1 MAGSCFCK
9 TGDMRM
15 KNFLISAL
23 VLSLLIA
30 CGAPE
35 QSKINESKIKSYSWS
50 LVTTWP
56 KNYPGL
62 GMAPER
68 FSVLVEEM
76 SQGQLKVKVYG
87 AGELVPAM
95 GVFDAVSSG
104 SVEMGHGGAY
114 YWKGKV
120 PAAQF
125 FAGVPFGFTADE
137 INAWVYRGGGLEL
150 WEELYKPFNMK
161 PLPGGNTGTQMF
173 GWFNKEINSLDDIKG
188 LKMRF
193 PGFGGEVFKRAGG
206 VPVNIPGGELYTA
219 MQTGTIDAVEWVG
232 PYNDL
237 AFGFQQVAK
246 YYYYPGWHEPGSMLE
261 FTINIEA
268 WNSLPSHLQS
278 IISTAAKA
286 VNQDLLNEYNA
297 SNNRALQDLIK
308 NHNVQLRKL
317 PKDVINE
324 FRSISEEIL
333 ETSAA
338 NDPAVNKVYQSFK
351 KFLAEVKSFN
361 AIAGDAFIEARTN
374 SDTDS

>member
-9 TGDMRM
+9 TGEIRM
-15 KNFLISAL
+15 KNFLISTL

-35 QSKINESKIKSYSWS
+35 QSNINENKIKNYSWS

-76 SQGQLKVKVYG
+76 SQGQLKVKVFG

-268 WNSLPSHLQS
+268 WDSLPSHLQS
-278 IISTAAKA
+278 IVSTATKA

-308 NHNVQLRKL
+308 NHNVQLREL

-351 KFLAEVKSFN
+351 KFMAEVKSFN

>member
-1 MAGSCFCK
+1 MAGIGFCK
-9 TGDMRM
+9 TGDIGMRY
-15 KNFLISAL
+15 FLITGLAL
-23 VLSLLIA
+23 CFLSN

-35 QSKINESKIKSYSWS
+35 QSTKGSTVEKNYSWS
-50 LVTTWP
+50 MVTTWP

-68 FSVLVEEM
+68 FSKLVEEM
-76 SQGQLKVKVYG
+76 SQGKLKVTVYG

-95 GVFDAVSSG
+95 GVFDAVSAG

-125 FAGVPFGFTADE
+125 FAGVPFGLTADE
-137 INAWVYRGGGLEL
+137 INAWVNRGGGLEL
-150 WEELYKPFNMK
+150 WEDLYRPFNLK

-173 GWFNKEINSLDDIKG
+173 GWFNKEINSLEDIKG

-193 PGFGGEVFKRAGG
+193 PGFGGEVFKQAGG
-206 VPVNIPGGELYTA
+206 IPVNIPGGELYTA

-261 FTINIEA
+261 FTINLDA
-268 WNSLPSHLQS
+268 WNSLPDHLKS
-278 IISTAAKA
+278 IVTTAAEA
-286 VNQDLLNEYNA
+286 VNQSVLDEYTA
-297 SNNRALQDLIK
+297 SNNRALQDLIN
-308 NHNVQLRKL
+308 NHDVQLRKL
-317 PKDVINE
+317 PDDVIKE
-324 FRSISEEIL
+324 FRQISDEIL
-333 ETSAA
+333 ESSAA
-338 NDPAVNKVYQSFK
+338 NDPEIDKVYQSFK
-351 KFLAEVKSFN
+351 AFLAEVKN
-361 AIAGDAFIEARTN
+361 YHTIAEDAFVEARNN
-374 SDTDS
+374 SGDDS

>member
-1 MAGSCFCK
+1 
-9 TGDMRM
+9 M
-15 KNFLISAL
+15 KNFLITGLA
-23 VLSLLIA
+23 LSLLMA
-30 CGAPE
+30 CGQAE
-35 QSKINESKIKSYSWS
+35 QGTTGEAKAQNYSWS

-68 FSVLVEEM
+68 FSKLVDQM
-76 SQGQLKVKVYG
+76 SQGQLKVTVYG
-87 AGELVPAM
+87 AGEFVPAM

-104 SVEMGHGGAY
+104 AVEMGHGGAY

-137 INAWVYRGGGLEL
+137 INAWVNRGGGLEL

-206 VPVNIPGGELYTA
+206 IPVNIPGGELYTA

-246 YYYYPGWHEPGSMLE
+246 YYYYPGWHEPGATLEMMINQKAMAELPADLQAIVRVAARECNQDMLDE
-261 FTINIEA
+261 FTA
-268 WNSLPSHLQS
+268 R
-278 IISTAAKA
+278 
-286 VNQDLLNEYNA
+286 NA
-297 SNNRALQDLIK
+297 S
-308 NHNVQLRKL
+308 
-317 PKDVINE
+317 
-324 FRSISEEIL
+324 SL
-333 ETSAA
+333 ETLVTEHKVELRPYPQAVLSELQTLSAQVVEEEA
-338 NDPAVNKVYQSFK
+338 NKTEMGKKVYASFK
-351 KFLAEVKSFN
+351 AFRDSIAKYHDITERAYIN
-361 AIAGDAFIEARTN
+361 ARHKD
-374 SDTDS
+374 

>member
-9 TGDMRM
+9 TGDIRM

-68 FSVLVEEM
+68 FSTLVEEM
-76 SQGQLKVKVYG
+76 SQGQLKIKVYG

-268 WNSLPSHLQS
+268 WDSLPSHLQS
-278 IISTAAKA
+278 IVSTAAKA

-308 NHNVQLRKL
+308 NHNVQLREL

-351 KFLAEVKSFN
+351 KFMAEVKSFN

>member
-9 TGDMRM
+9 TGDIRM
-15 KNFLISAL
+15 KNFLISTL

-35 QSKINESKIKSYSWS
+35 QSNINENKIKNYSWS

-104 SVEMGHGGAY
+104 SVEMGHSGAY

-361 AIAGDAFIEARTN
+361 AVAGDAFIEARTN

>member
-68 FSVLVEEM
+68 FSTLVEEM

-268 WNSLPSHLQS
+268 WDSLPSHLQS
-278 IISTAAKA
+278 IVSTAAKA

-308 NHNVQLRKL
+308 NHNVQLREL

>member
-9 TGDMRM
+9 TGDIRL

-68 FSVLVEEM
+68 FSTLVEEM

-268 WNSLPSHLQS
+268 WDSLPSHLQS
-278 IISTAAKA
+278 IVSTAAKA

-308 NHNVQLRKL
+308 NHNVQLREL

-351 KFLAEVKSFN
+351 KFMAEVKSFN

>member
-68 FSVLVEEM
+68 FSTLVEEM

-104 SVEMGHGGAY
+104 SVEMGHSGAY

-268 WNSLPSHLQS
+268 WDSLPSHLQS
-278 IISTAAKA
+278 IVSTAAKA

-308 NHNVQLRKL
+308 NHNVQLREL

-351 KFLAEVKSFN
+351 KFMAEVKSFN

>member
-9 TGDMRM
+9 TGEIRM
-15 KNFLISAL
+15 KNFLISTL

-35 QSKINESKIKSYSWS
+35 QSNINENKIKNYSWS

-104 SVEMGHGGAY
+104 SVEMGHSGAY

-268 WNSLPSHLQS
+268 WDSLPSHLQS
-278 IISTAAKA
+278 IVSTAAKA

>member
-9 TGDMRM
+9 TGDIRM

-76 SQGQLKVKVYG
+76 SRGQLKVKVYG

-268 WNSLPSHLQS
+268 WDSLPSHLQS
-278 IISTAAKA
+278 IVSTAAKA

-308 NHNVQLRKL
+308 NHNVQLREL

>member
-9 TGDMRM
+9 TGDIRM

-68 FSVLVEEM
+68 FSTLVEEM

-206 VPVNIPGGELYTA
+206 VPVNIPGGELYSA

-268 WNSLPSHLQS
+268 WDSLPSHLQS
-278 IISTAAKA
+278 IVSTAAKA

-308 NHNVQLRKL
+308 NHNVQLREL

-351 KFLAEVKSFN
+351 KFMAEVKSFN

>member
-68 FSVLVEEM
+68 FSTLVEEM

-268 WNSLPSHLQS
+268 WDSLPSHLQS

-308 NHNVQLRKL
+308 NHNVQLREL

-351 KFLAEVKSFN
+351 KFMAEVKSFN

>member
-9 TGDMRM
+9 TGEIRM
-15 KNFLISAL
+15 KNFLISTL

-35 QSKINESKIKSYSWS
+35 QSNINENKIKNYSWS

-76 SQGQLKVKVYG
+76 SRGQLKVKVYG

-268 WNSLPSHLQS
+268 WDSLPSHLQS
-278 IISTAAKA
+278 IVSTAAKA

-308 NHNVQLRKL
+308 NHNVQLREL

-351 KFLAEVKSFN
+351 KFMAEVKSFN

>member
-1 MAGSCFCK
+1 MKHYLLSGLALCF
-9 TGDMRM
+9 
-15 KNFLISAL
+15 
-23 VLSLLIA
+23 LSS

-35 QSKINESKIKSYSWS
+35 EFAAGVAPAKNYSWS
-50 LVTTWP
+50 MVTTWP

-68 FSVLVEEM
+68 FSQLVKEM
-76 SQGQLKVKVYG
+76 SQGQLKVTVYG

-95 GVFDAVSSG
+95 GVFDAVSGG

-137 INAWVYRGGGLEL
+137 INAWVNRGGGLEL
-150 WEELYKPFNMK
+150 WEDLYRPFNLK

-173 GWFNKEINSLDDIKG
+173 GWFNKEINSLEDIKG

-206 VPVNIPGGELYTA
+206 IPVNIPGGELYTA

-261 FTINIEA
+261 FTINIDA
-268 WNSLPSHLQS
+268 WDTLPPHLQA
-278 IISTAAKA
+278 IVTTAAKA
-286 VNQDLLNEYNA
+286 VNQDLLDEYTA
-297 SNNRALQDLIK
+297 SNNRALQDLIE
-308 NHNVQLRKL
+308 NHDVQLREL

-324 FRSISEEIL
+324 FRIISEEIL

-338 NDPAVNKVYQSFK
+338 NDPNVKKVYDSFK
-351 KFLAEVKSFN
+351 TFLAEVKGFH
-361 AIAGDAFIEARTN
+361 AIAEDAFVEARTN
-374 SDTDS
+374 SDGDT

>member
-68 FSVLVEEM
+68 FSTLVEEM

-125 FAGVPFGFTADE
+125 FAGVPFGSTADE

-268 WNSLPSHLQS
+268 WDSLPSHLQS
-278 IISTAAKA
+278 IVSTAAKA

-308 NHNVQLRKL
+308 NHNVQLREL

-351 KFLAEVKSFN
+351 KFMAEVKSFN

>member
-1 MAGSCFCK
+1 
-9 TGDMRM
+9 M
-15 KNFLISAL
+15 KHFLISGLAL
-23 VLSLLIA
+23 CFLSS

-35 QSKINESKIKSYSWS
+35 ETAAGATSAKNYSWS
-50 LVTTWP
+50 MVTTWP

-68 FSVLVEEM
+68 FSQLVEDM
-76 SQGQLKVKVYG
+76 SQGQLKVTVYG

-95 GVFDAVSSG
+95 GVFDAVSGG

-137 INAWVYRGGGLEL
+137 INAWVNRGGGLEL
-150 WEELYKPFNMK
+150 WEDLYRPFNLK

-173 GWFNKEINSLDDIKG
+173 GWFNKEINSLEDIKG

-206 VPVNIPGGELYTA
+206 IPVNIPGGELYTA

-261 FTINIEA
+261 FTINIDA
-268 WNSLPSHLQS
+268 WNTLPPHLQA
-278 IISTAAKA
+278 IVTTAAKA
-286 VNQDLLNEYNA
+286 VNQDLLDEYTA
-297 SNNRALQDLIK
+297 SNNRALQDLIE
-308 NHNVQLRKL
+308 NHDDQLREL

-324 FRSISEEIL
+324 FRIISEEIL

-338 NDPAVNKVYQSFK
+338 NDPDVKKVYDSFK
-351 KFLAEVKSFN
+351 NFLAEVKGFH
-361 AIAGDAFIEARTN
+361 AIAEDAFVEARTN
-374 SDTDS
+374 SDGDT

>member
-1 MAGSCFCK
+1 
-9 TGDMRM
+9 M
-15 KNFLISAL
+15 KHFLISGLAL
-23 VLSLLIA
+23 CFLSS

-35 QSKINESKIKSYSWS
+35 ETAAGVAPVKNYSWS
-50 LVTTWP
+50 MVTTWP

-68 FSVLVEEM
+68 FSQLVEEM
-76 SQGQLKVKVYG
+76 SQGQLKVTVYG

-95 GVFDAVSSG
+95 GVFDAVSGG

-150 WEELYKPFNMK
+150 WEDLYRPFNLK

-173 GWFNKEINSLDDIKG
+173 GWFNKEINSLEDIKG

-206 VPVNIPGGELYTA
+206 IPVNIPGGELYTA

-261 FTINIEA
+261 FTINIDA
-268 WNSLPSHLQS
+268 WDTLPTHLQA
-278 IISTAAKA
+278 IVTTAAKA
-286 VNQDLLNEYNA
+286 VNQDLLDEYTA
-297 SNNRALQDLIK
+297 SNNRALQDLIE
-308 NHNVQLRKL
+308 NHDVQLREL

-324 FRSISEEIL
+324 FRIISEEIL

-338 NDPAVNKVYQSFK
+338 NDPDVKKVYDSFK
-351 KFLAEVKSFN
+351 TFLAEVKGFH
-361 AIAGDAFIEARTN
+361 AIAEDAFVEARTN
-374 SDTDS
+374 SDGDS

>member
-9 TGDMRM
+9 TGDIRM

-268 WNSLPSHLQS
+268 WDSLPSHLQS
-278 IISTAAKA
+278 IVSTATKA

-308 NHNVQLRKL
+308 NHNVQLREL

-351 KFLAEVKSFN
+351 KFMAEVKSFN

>member
-9 TGDMRM
+9 TGEIRM
-15 KNFLISAL
+15 KNFLISTL

-35 QSKINESKIKSYSWS
+35 QSNINENKIKNYSWS

-76 SQGQLKVKVYG
+76 SRGQLKVKVYG

-104 SVEMGHGGAY
+104 SVEMGHSGAY

-268 WNSLPSHLQS
+268 WDSLPSHLQS
-278 IISTAAKA
+278 IVSTAAKA

-308 NHNVQLRKL
+308 NHNVQLREL

>member
-9 TGDMRM
+9 TGEIRM
-15 KNFLISAL
+15 KNFLISTL

-35 QSKINESKIKSYSWS
+35 QSNINENKIKNYSWS

>member
-9 TGDMRM
+9 TGEIRM
-15 KNFLISAL
+15 KNFLISTL

-35 QSKINESKIKSYSWS
+35 QSNINENKIKNYSWS

-68 FSVLVEEM
+68 FSTLVEEM

-104 SVEMGHGGAY
+104 SVEMGHSGAY

-268 WNSLPSHLQS
+268 WDSLPSHLQS
-278 IISTAAKA
+278 IVSTATKA

>member
-1 MAGSCFCK
+1 
-9 TGDMRM
+9 M
-15 KNFLISAL
+15 KKYLLSAATLML
-23 VLSLLIA
+23 VLSCSESVQQEA
-30 CGAPE
+30 GADAV
-35 QSKINESKIKSYSWS
+35 KTYTWS
-50 LVTTWP
+50 MVTTWP

-68 FSVLVEEM
+68 FSELVEEM
-76 SQGQLKVKVYG
+76 SQGQLKVAVYG

-95 GVFDAVSSG
+95 GVFDAVSAG

-125 FAGVPFGFTADE
+125 FAGVPFGLTADE
-137 INAWVYRGGGLEL
+137 INAWVNRGGGLQL
-150 WEELYKPFNMK
+150 WEDLYRPFNLK

-193 PGFGGEVFKRAGG
+193 PGFGGEVFKQAGG
-206 VPVNIPGGELYTA
+206 IPVNIPGGELYTA

-261 FTINIEA
+261 FTINLDA
-268 WNSLPSHLQS
+268 WNSLPDHLKS
-278 IISTAAKA
+278 IVTTAAEA
-286 VNQDLLNEYNA
+286 VNQSVLDEYTA
-297 SNNRALQDLIK
+297 SNNRALQDLIN
-308 NHNVQLRKL
+308 NHDVQLRKL
-317 PKDVINE
+317 PDDVIKE
-324 FRSISEEIL
+324 FRKISDEIL
-333 ETSAA
+333 ESSAA
-338 NDPAVNKVYQSFK
+338 NDPEINKVYQSFK
-351 KFLAEVKSFN
+351 AFLAEVKN
-361 AIAGDAFIEARTN
+361 YHTIAEDAFVEARNN
-374 SDTDS
+374 SGDDS

>member
-1 MAGSCFCK
+1 
-9 TGDMRM
+9 M
-15 KNFLISAL
+15 KHFLISGLAL
-23 VLSLLIA
+23 CFLSS

-35 QSKINESKIKSYSWS
+35 EAAVGVAPAKNYSWS
-50 LVTTWP
+50 MVTTWP

-68 FSVLVEEM
+68 FSQLVEVM
-76 SQGQLKVKVYG
+76 SQGQLKVTVYG

-95 GVFDAVSSG
+95 GVFDAVSGG

-137 INAWVYRGGGLEL
+137 INAWVNRGGGLEL
-150 WEELYKPFNMK
+150 WEVLYLPFNLK
-161 PLPGGNTGTQMF
+161 PLPGGHTGTQMF
-173 GWFNKEINSLDDIKG
+173 GWFNKEINSLEDIKG

-206 VPVNIPGGELYTA
+206 IPVNIPGGELYTA

-261 FTINIEA
+261 FTINIDA
-268 WNSLPSHLQS
+268 WNTLPSHLQA
-278 IISTAAKA
+278 IVTTAAKA
-286 VNQDLLNEYNA
+286 VNQDLLDEYTA
-297 SNNRALQDLIK
+297 SNNRALQDLIE
-308 NHNVQLRKL
+308 NHDVQLREL

-324 FRSISEEIL
+324 FRIISEEIL

-338 NDPAVNKVYQSFK
+338 NDPDVKKVYDSFK
-351 KFLAEVKSFN
+351 TFLAEVKVFH
-361 AIAGDAFIEARTN
+361 AIAEDAFVEARTN
-374 SDTDS
+374 SDGDT

>member
-1 MAGSCFCK
+1 
-9 TGDMRM
+9 M
-15 KNFLISAL
+15 KKFLISGLAL
-23 VLSLLIA
+23 GLLMA
-30 CGAPE
+30 CGEAVE
-35 QSKINESKIKSYSWS
+35 NSADEVQVKNYSWS

-62 GMAPER
+62 GMAPEH
-68 FSVLVEEM
+68 FSKLVEEM
-76 SQGQLKVKVYG
+76 SQGQLKVQVYG

-137 INAWVYRGGGLEL
+137 INAWVNRGGGLEL
-150 WEELYKPFNMK
+150 WEELYRPFNLK

-173 GWFNKEINSLDDIKG
+173 GWFNKEINSLDDIQG

-206 VPVNIPGGELYTA
+206 IPVNIPGGELFTA

-261 FTINIEA
+261 FTINIDA
-268 WNSLPSHLQS
+268 WETLPPHLQA
-278 IISTAAKA
+278 IVTTAAKA
-286 VNQDLLNEYNA
+286 VNQDLLDEYTA
-297 SNNRALQDLIK
+297 SNNRALQDLIQ
-308 NHNVQLRKL
+308 NHNVQLREL

-324 FRSISEEIL
+324 FRIISEDIL
-333 ETSAA
+333 ESSAA
-338 NDPAVNKVYQSFK
+338 NDPDVKKVYDSFK
-351 KFLAEVKSFN
+351 TFLAEVKGFH
-361 AIAGDAFIEARTN
+361 AIAEDAFVEARTN
-374 SDTDS
+374 SDGDS

>member
-1 MAGSCFCK
+1 MKHYLLSGLALCF
-9 TGDMRM
+9 
-15 KNFLISAL
+15 
-23 VLSLLIA
+23 LSS

-35 QSKINESKIKSYSWS
+35 EFAAGVAPAKNYSWS
-50 LVTTWP
+50 MVTTWP

-68 FSVLVEEM
+68 FSQLVKEM
-76 SQGQLKVKVYG
+76 SQGQLKVTVYG

-95 GVFDAVSSG
+95 GVFDAVSGG

-137 INAWVYRGGGLEL
+137 INAWVNRGGGLEL
-150 WEELYKPFNMK
+150 WEDLYRPFNLK

-173 GWFNKEINSLDDIKG
+173 GWFNKEINSLEDIKG

-206 VPVNIPGGELYTA
+206 IPVNIPGGELYTA

-261 FTINIEA
+261 FTINIDA
-268 WNSLPSHLQS
+268 WDTLPPHLQA
-278 IISTAAKA
+278 IVTTAAKA
-286 VNQDLLNEYNA
+286 VNQDLLDEYTA
-297 SNNRALQDLIK
+297 SNNRALQDLIE
-308 NHNVQLRKL
+308 NHDVQLREL

-324 FRSISEEIL
+324 FRIISEEIL

-338 NDPAVNKVYQSFK
+338 NDPDVKKVYDSFK
-351 KFLAEVKSFN
+351 TFLAEVKGFH
-361 AIAGDAFIEARTN
+361 AIAEDAFVEARTN
-374 SDTDS
+374 SDGDS